1 MMIASS
7 KISKKGYGARLNLKE
22 KNSSLYI
29 LSTAGAILITLLGS
43 WWLYL
48 LFSLSSKLQEHHIP
62 DIGPNIITL
71 IKWEGSFFV
80 LVLVGFFISHTLL
93 FLKDQKKN
101 KSLHNF
107 FAGLTHEL
115 KTPLASIRLQSEV
128 LSLEVEKT
136 QNDKI
141 KTLTKRLIE
150 DTVRLEDQLNKTLQL
165 SRVERDGE
173 LNISSIDMKKK
184 FVSLINSYEEVDV
197 SVEEPRADNSN
208 QFGCLADEFAL
219 EVIFKNLL
227 ENTKIHGN
235 DKKAFVSFKSSDDF
249 VELAYK
255 DDGEFSG
262 EIEKLGE
269 LFYKHNSKRGSGI
282 GLYLCKKLTH
292 KMHGKFEILVDK
304 DKRIS
309 FIVRLPIERENT

>member
-1 MMIASS
+1 
-7 KISKKGYGARLNLKE
+7 LNLKE
-22 KNSSLYI
+22 KNSSLY
-29 LSTAGAILITLLGS
+29 LVSTAGAFLIVLLGS

-48 LFSLSSKLQEHHIP
+48 LFTLSSKLQENHVK
-62 DIGPNIITL
+62 DIGPNIVTL
-71 IKWEGSFFV
+71 IKWEGSFFLFV
-80 LVLVGFFISHTLL
+80 LVIFFVSHTLL

-136 QNDKI
+136 ENDKI

-173 LNISSIDMKKK
+173 LNISSINMLKK
-184 FVSLINSYEEVDV
+184 FQSLSNVYDEVRVTIDATG
-197 SVEEPRADNSN
+197 EDFDAR
-208 QFGCLADEFAL
+208 ADEFAL

-227 ENTKIHGN
+227 ENTKIHGT
-235 DKKAFVSFKSSDDF
+235 DKEALVSIKNNSGFTT
-249 VELAYK
+249 LTYT
-255 DDGEFSG
+255 DDGHFSG
-262 EIEKLGE
+262 DLSKLGE

-292 KMHGKFEILVDK
+292 KMKGKFLIEQQGESLKFTIKLPSGED
-304 DKRIS
+304 IS
-309 FIVRLPIERENT
+309 

>member
-1 MMIASS
+1 M
-7 KISKKGYGARLNLKE
+7 NLKE
-22 KNSSLYI
+22 KNSSLY
-29 LSTAGAILITLLGS
+29 LVSTAGAFLIVLLGS

-48 LFSLSSKLQEHHIP
+48 LFTLSSKLQENHVK
-62 DIGPNIITL
+62 DIGPNIVTL
-71 IKWEGSFFV
+71 IKWEGSFFLFV
-80 LVLVGFFISHTLL
+80 LVIFFVSHTLL

-136 QNDKI
+136 ENDKI

-173 LNISSIDMKKK
+173 LNISSINMLKK
-184 FVSLINSYEEVDV
+184 FQSLSNVYDEVRVTIDATG
-197 SVEEPRADNSN
+197 EDFDAR
-208 QFGCLADEFAL
+208 ADEFAL

-227 ENTKIHGN
+227 ENTKIHGT
-235 DKKAFVSFKSSDDF
+235 DKEALVSIKNNSGFTT
-249 VELAYK
+249 LTYT
-255 DDGEFSG
+255 DDGHFSG
-262 EIEKLGE
+262 DLSKLGE

-292 KMHGKFEILVDK
+292 KMKGKFLIEQQGESLKFTI
-304 DKRIS
+304 
-309 FIVRLPIERENT
+309 RLPSGEDIS

>member
-1 MMIASS
+1 M
-7 KISKKGYGARLNLKE
+7 NLKE
-22 KNSSLYI
+22 KNSSLY
-29 LSTAGAILITLLGS
+29 LVSTAGAFLIVLLGS

-48 LFSLSSKLQEHHIP
+48 LFTLSSKLQENHVK
-62 DIGPNIITL
+62 DIGPNIVTL
-71 IKWEGSFFV
+71 IKWEGSFFLFV
-80 LVLVGFFISHTLL
+80 LVIFFVSHTLL

-136 QNDKI
+136 ENDKI

-173 LNISSIDMKKK
+173 LNISSINMLKK
-184 FVSLINSYEEVDV
+184 FQSLSNVYDEVRVTIDATG
-197 SVEEPRADNSN
+197 EDFDAR
-208 QFGCLADEFAL
+208 ADEFAL

-227 ENTKIHGN
+227 ENTKIHGT
-235 DKKAFVSFKSSDDF
+235 DKEALVSIKNTSGFTT
-249 VELAYK
+249 LTYT
-255 DDGEFSG
+255 DDGHFSG
-262 EIEKLGE
+262 DLSKLGE

-292 KMHGKFEILVDK
+292 KMKGKFLIEQQGDSLKFTIKLPSGED
-304 DKRIS
+304 IS
-309 FIVRLPIERENT
+309 

>member
-1 MMIASS
+1 M
-7 KISKKGYGARLNLKE
+7 NLKE
-22 KNSSLYI
+22 KNSSLY
-29 LSTAGAILITLLGS
+29 LVSTAGAFLIVLLGS

-48 LFSLSSKLQEHHIP
+48 LFTLSSKLQENHVK
-62 DIGPNIITL
+62 DIGPNIVTL
-71 IKWEGSFFV
+71 IKWEGSFFLFV
-80 LVLVGFFISHTLL
+80 LVIFFVSHTLL

-136 QNDKI
+136 ENDKI

-173 LNISSIDMKKK
+173 LNISSINMLKK
-184 FVSLINSYEEVDV
+184 FQSLSNVYDEVRVTIDATG
-197 SVEEPRADNSN
+197 EDFDAR
-208 QFGCLADEFAL
+208 ADEFAL

-227 ENTKIHGN
+227 ENTKIHGT
-235 DKKAFVSFKSSDDF
+235 DKEALVSIKNNSGFTT
-249 VELAYK
+249 LTYT
-255 DDGEFSG
+255 DDGHFSG
-262 EIEKLGE
+262 DLSKLGE

-292 KMHGKFEILVDK
+292 KMKGKFLIEQQGESLKFTIKLPSGED
-304 DKRIS
+304 IS
-309 FIVRLPIERENT
+309 

>member
-1 MMIASS
+1 M
-7 KISKKGYGARLNLKE
+7 NLKE
-22 KNSSLYI
+22 KNSSLY
-29 LSTAGAILITLLGS
+29 LVSTAGAFLIVLLGS

-48 LFSLSSKLQEHHIP
+48 LFTLSSKLQENHVK
-62 DIGPNIITL
+62 DIGPNIVTL
-71 IKWEGSFFV
+71 IKWEGSFFLFV
-80 LVLVGFFISHTLL
+80 LVIFFVSHTLL

-136 QNDKI
+136 ENDKI

-173 LNISSIDMKKK
+173 LNISSINMLKK
-184 FVSLINSYEEVDV
+184 FQSLSNVYDEVRVTIDATG
-197 SVEEPRADNSN
+197 EDFDAR
-208 QFGCLADEFAL
+208 ADEFAL

-227 ENTKIHGN
+227 ENTKIHGT
-235 DKKAFVSFKSSDDF
+235 DKEALVSIKNNSGFTT
-249 VELAYK
+249 LTYT
-255 DDGEFSG
+255 DDGHFSG
-262 EIEKLGE
+262 DLSKLGE

-292 KMHGKFEILVDK
+292 KMKGKFLIEQQGESLKFTVKLPSGED
-304 DKRIS
+304 IS
-309 FIVRLPIERENT
+309 

>member
-1 MMIASS
+1 M
-7 KISKKGYGARLNLKE
+7 NLKE
-22 KNSSLYI
+22 KNSSLY
-29 LSTAGAILITLLGS
+29 LVSTAGAFLIVLLGS

-48 LFSLSSKLQEHHIP
+48 LFTLSSKLQENHVK
-62 DIGPNIITL
+62 DIGPNIVTL
-71 IKWEGSFFV
+71 IKWEGSFFLFV
-80 LVLVGFFISHTLL
+80 LVIFFVSHTLL

-136 QNDKI
+136 ENDKI

-173 LNISSIDMKKK
+173 LNISSINMLKK
-184 FVSLINSYEEVDV
+184 FQSLSNVYDEVRVTIDATG
-197 SVEEPRADNSN
+197 EDFDAR
-208 QFGCLADEFAL
+208 ADEFAL

-227 ENTKIHGN
+227 ENTKIHGT
-235 DKKAFVSFKSSDDF
+235 DKEALVSIKNNSGFTT
-249 VELAYK
+249 LTYT
-255 DDGEFSG
+255 DDGHFSG
-262 EIEKLGE
+262 DLSKLGE

-282 GLYLCKKLTH
+282 GLYLSKKLTH
-292 KMHGKFEILVDK
+292 KMKGKFLIEQQGESLKFTI
-304 DKRIS
+304 
-309 FIVRLPIERENT
+309 RLPSGEDIS

>member
-1 MMIASS
+1 M
-7 KISKKGYGARLNLKE
+7 NLKE
-22 KNSSLYI
+22 KNSSLY
-29 LSTAGAILITLLGS
+29 LVSTAGAFLIVLLGS

-48 LFSLSSKLQEHHIP
+48 LFTLSSKLQENHVK
-62 DIGPNIITL
+62 DIGPNIVTL
-71 IKWEGSFFV
+71 IKWEGSFFLFV
-80 LVLVGFFISHTLL
+80 LVIFFVSHTLL

-136 QNDKI
+136 ENDKI

-173 LNISSIDMKKK
+173 LNISSINMLKK
-184 FVSLINSYEEVDV
+184 FQSLSNVYDEVRVTIDATG
-197 SVEEPRADNSN
+197 EDFDAR
-208 QFGCLADEFAL
+208 ADEFAL

-227 ENTKIHGN
+227 ENTKIHGT
-235 DKKAFVSFKSSDDF
+235 DKEALVSIKNTSGFTT
-249 VELAYK
+249 LTYT
-255 DDGEFSG
+255 DDGHFSG
-262 EIEKLGE
+262 DLSKLGE

-292 KMHGKFEILVDK
+292 KMKGKFLIEQHGESLKFTIKLPSGED
-304 DKRIS
+304 IS
-309 FIVRLPIERENT
+309 